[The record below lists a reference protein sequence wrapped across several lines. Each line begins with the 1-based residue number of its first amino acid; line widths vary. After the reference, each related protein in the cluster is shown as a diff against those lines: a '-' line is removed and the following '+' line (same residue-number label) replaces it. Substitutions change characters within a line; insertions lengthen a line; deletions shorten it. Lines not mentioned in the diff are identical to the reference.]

1 MRIEIRTD
9 AILARFGAA
18 IDMMSTKARQ
28 EMARGL
34 ARGGEKLRTPVR
46 RALKEQTSV
55 KRYGTIVA
63 NTRGWLDAGA
73 LQYTIEASGKGLPL
87 SEFPHKASRSKR
99 LALRWSAKEH
109 WRLQKRDGSGRF
121 GALPAMND
129 SGISGT
135 MWMKKR
141 GFARSFVHPQR
152 GPLMQRVARK
162 RSLRKIYGPSLPK
175 ELTIG
180 RTAQTFE
187 RLARSIVMDEIEKRL
202 ARLLPRG

>member
-1 MRIEIRTD
+1 MRIEIQTD

-121 GALPAMND
+121 SALPAMND
-129 SGISGT
+129 SGVSAT
-135 MWMKKR
+135 MWLKKR
-141 GFARSFVHPQR
+141 GFARSFVHPER
-152 GPLMQRVARK
+152 GPLMQRVPGK

-180 RTAQTFE
+180 RTAETFQ
-187 RLARSIVMDEIEKRL
+187 RQARSMVIDEIEKRL
-202 ARLLPRG
+202 QRLLPK

>member
-9 AILARFGAA
+9 VILARFGKS
-18 IDMMSTKARQ
+18 IDLMSTKARQ

-87 SEFPHKASRSKR
+87 SEFPHKASRSKQ
-99 LALRWSAKEH
+99 LTLRWSAKEH
-109 WRLQKRDGSGRF
+109 WRLQKRDSMGRF

-129 SGISGT
+129 SGVSAT

-141 GFARSFVHPQR
+141 GFARSFVHPER
-152 GPLMQRVARK
+152 GPLMQRVAGK
-162 RSLRKIYGPSLPK
+162 RSMRKLYGPSLPK

-180 RTAQTFE
+180 RTAQTFQ
-187 RLARSIVMDEIEKRL
+187 RLAQSTVMDEIEKRL
-202 ARLLPRG
+202 QRLLPK

>member
-9 AILARFGAA
+9 AVLARFSRSMDALG
-18 IDMMSTKARQ
+18 DKAKQ

-55 KRYGTIVA
+55 KRYGTIVS

-109 WRLQKRDGSGRF
+109 WKLQKRDGGGRF
-121 GALPAMND
+121 GALPDMND
-129 SGISGT
+129 SGVSAT

-141 GFARSFVHPQR
+141 GFVRSFVHPQR
-152 GPLMQRVARK
+152 GPLMQRVAGK
-162 RSLRKIYGPSLPK
+162 KGMRKIYGPSLPK

-180 RTAQTFE
+180 RTAQTFQ
-187 RLARSIVMDEIEKRL
+187 RLARSIVVHEIEKRL
-202 ARLLPRG
+202 QRLLPK

>member
-1 MRIEIRTD
+1 MRIEIRVD
-9 AILARFGAA
+9 AVLARFGNSLNTLS
-18 IDMMSTKARQ
+18 DKAKQ

-63 NTRGWLDAGA
+63 NTHGWLDAGA
-73 LQYTIEASGKGLPL
+73 LTYTIEASGKGLPL

-99 LALRWSAKEH
+99 LAQRWSAKDH

-121 GALPAMND
+121 GALPDVKD
-129 SGISGT
+129 SGVSAT

-141 GFARSFVHPQR
+141 GFARSFAHPKR
-152 GPLMQRVARK
+152 GPVMQRVAGR
-162 RSLRKIYGPSLPK
+162 RGLRKLYGPSLPK
-175 ELTIG
+175 ELTID
-180 RTAQTFE
+180 RTADTFQ
-187 RLARSIVMDEIEKRL
+187 RLARTMVVEQIEKRL
-202 ARLLPRG
+202 RRLMPT

>member
-9 AILARFGAA
+9 AIFARFGAA
-18 IDMMSTKARQ
+18 IDMMSANARQ

-63 NTRGWLDAGA
+63 NTRGWRDASA
-73 LQYTIEASGKGLPL
+73 LTYTIEASGKGLPL

-121 GALPAMND
+121 GVLPGMND
-129 SGISGT
+129 TGVSAT

-141 GFARSFVHPQR
+141 GFVRSFVHPQR
-152 GPLMQRVARK
+152 GPLMQRVAGK
-162 RSLRKIYGPSLPK
+162 KGMRKIYGPSLPK

-180 RTAQTFE
+180 RTAQTFQ

-202 ARLLPRG
+202 ARLMPK

>member
-9 AILARFGAA
+9 AILARFGRG
-18 IDMMSTKARQ
+18 IDGLGERARQ

-73 LQYTIEASGKGLPL
+73 LTYTIEASGKGLPL

-109 WRLQKRDGSGRF
+109 WKLQKRDGSGRF
-121 GALPAMND
+121 GVLPPMND
-129 SGISGT
+129 AGVSAT

-141 GFARSFVHPQR
+141 GFVRSFVHPQR
-152 GPLMQRVARK
+152 GPLMQRVAGK
-162 RSLRKIYGPSLPK
+162 KGMRKIYGPSLPK
-175 ELTIG
+175 ELIIG
-180 RTAQTFE
+180 RTAQMFQ
-187 RLARSIVMDEIEKRL
+187 RSARSIVMNEIEKRL
-202 ARLLPRG
+202 ARLVPK

>member
-9 AILARFGAA
+9 AVLARFGRTL
-18 IDMMSTKARQ
+18 DNLSDKAKQ

-34 ARGGEKLRTPVR
+34 SRGGEKLRTPVR

-73 LQYTIEASGKGLPL
+73 LTYTIEASGKGLPL

-99 LALRWSAKEH
+99 LAIRWSAKEH
-109 WRLQKRDGSGRF
+109 WRLQKRDAGGRF

-129 SGISGT
+129 SGVSAT

-141 GFARSFVHPQR
+141 GFARSFVHPKR
-152 GPLMQRVARK
+152 GPLMQRVAGK
-162 RSLRKIYGPSLPK
+162 KGMRKIYGPSLPK

-180 RTAQTFE
+180 RTAQTFQ
-187 RLARSIVMDEIEKRL
+187 RQARSIVMNEIEKRL
-202 ARLLPRG
+202 TRLLPK

>member
-1 MRIEIRTD
+1 MRIDIRMD
-9 AILARFGAA
+9 AVLARFGKS
-18 IDMMSTKARQ
+18 IDMMSTNARQ
-28 EMARGL
+28 EMSRGL

-109 WRLQKRDGSGRF
+109 WRLQKRDGMGRF

-129 SGISGT
+129 SGVSAT

-141 GFARSFVHPQR
+141 GFARSFVHPNR
-152 GPLMQRVARK
+152 GPLMQRVAGK
-162 RSLRKIYGPSLPK
+162 RSMRKLYGPSLPK

-180 RTAQTFE
+180 RTAQTFH

-202 ARLLPRG
+202 QRLLAK

>member
-9 AILARFGAA
+9 TILARFGNA
-18 IDMMSTKARQ
+18 IDMMSTNARQ

-46 RALKEQTSV
+46 RALKQQTSV

-63 NTRGWLDAGA
+63 NTRGWLDPNA

-99 LALRWSAKEH
+99 LALRWSAKDH

-129 SGISGT
+129 SGVSAT

-141 GFARSFVHPQR
+141 GFARSFVHPER
-152 GPLMQRVARK
+152 GPLMQRVPGK

-180 RTAQTFE
+180 RTAETFQ
-187 RLARSIVMDEIEKRL
+187 RQARSMVMDEIEKRL
-202 ARLLPRG
+202 QRLLPK